1 MIFDVAEWKFT
12 IGAGAQGAHLLWQLR
27 EESESGSDS
36 CGGWVCWIR
45 LLEMSFLVEF
55 LINSTML
62 KSDDSGGF
70 LWFLEQISEGFM
82 NIVLVQVWRMFSVTS
97 GAGRW
102 QLWAT
107 WRLTTFSRECN
118 KWRKD
123 PSYGNNKPSR
133 SRTIIL
139 KLPSELSIYRPV
151 STIFVHYI
159 FFVCWPTQICYTWVL
174 ICYSFKKPIR
184 WWLESLVLFD
194 RRTSSSRQTHI
205 YSLWAF

>member
-1 MIFDVAEWKFT
+1 MFQCAHLMRMMKSDVAEWKFT

-123 PSYGNNKPSR
+123 PSYGNNKPNQAENYYFKVTERASYL
-133 SRTIIL
+133 STVQC
-139 KLPSELSIYRPV
+139 LPFLYI
-151 STIFVHYI
+151 TFFLFVDPPR
-159 FFVCWPTQICYTWVL
+159 FV
-174 ICYSFKKPIR
+174 IR
-184 WWLESLVLFD
+184 E
-194 RRTSSSRQTHI
+194 
-205 YSLWAF
+205 Y